1 MDSPIARTGEPVD
14 VAARSSDAMA
24 TVALIDTFM
33 AALARRRATGEL
45 VDGSGCAVACLGQL
59 GVWGAQRALIP
70 SDPWLDELG
79 IPEAIDGSGIEVLRW
94 PTDHGWRE
102 LLGLTGPPTCA
113 ITLPSCAVAQ
123 RGTLVI
129 ESSPTHGRSLDAV
142 GWWHLA
148 VLSSERIVP
157 TLADALRLTYSAGA
171 VPSGVSLVSGPSRT
185 SDVEKITTY
194 GAHGAL
200 AEHVLVVR

>member
-1 MDSPIARTGEPVD
+1 
-14 VAARSSDAMA
+14 MA
-24 TVALIDTFM
+24 TVSLIDTFM
-33 AALARRRATGEL
+33 TALGRRRATGEL
-45 VDGSGCAVACLGQL
+45 VDKSGSAVACLGQL
-59 GVWGAQRALIP
+59 GVWGVQRALIP

-79 IPEAIDGSGIEVLRW
+79 VAEAIASAGIEVLRW
-94 PTDHGWRE
+94 PTDRGWRD

-113 ITLPSCAVAQ
+113 ITLPACAVAQ

-129 ESSPTHGRSLDAV
+129 EGSPAHGRSLDAV
-142 GWWHLA
+142 GWWHLS
-148 VLSSERIVP
+148 LLPSERIVP
-157 TLADALRLTYSAGA
+157 TLVDALRLTYAGGTA
-171 VPSGVSLVSGPSRT
+171 PSGVSLVSGPSRT